1 MAEVAPGGRSSEKKR
16 VRFKEDP
23 EIHEFIVHE
32 TKRPRVEQLFFD
44 VEGLEGEHI
53 YPDNLTTGA
62 FDP

>member
-53 YPDNLTTGA
+53 SG
-62 FDP
+62 